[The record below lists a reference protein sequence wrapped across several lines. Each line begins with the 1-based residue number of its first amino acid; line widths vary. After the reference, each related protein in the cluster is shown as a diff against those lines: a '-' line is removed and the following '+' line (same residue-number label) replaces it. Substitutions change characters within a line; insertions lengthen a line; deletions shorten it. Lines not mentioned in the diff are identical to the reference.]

1 MSSSSFLDS
10 YEPLDVIGNGSFG
23 IIRKVRRKSD
33 GLLFARKELN
43 FERMSE
49 RDRKQIVSELTLDLG
64 CRRNI
69 LKDLHHDHIVRYH
82 DRHVD
87 RDAGILYILMEYCGG
102 GDLSAVIK
110 QAAKQNRPI
119 PEDTIWHYFLQILH
133 ALHHCHHPN
142 GHGHTRSSSG
152 SGLTGT
158 SLDAEG
164 SSRRVQI
171 LHRDLKPD
179 NVFLDENN
187 TVKLGDFGL
196 SKALAQASF
205 ASTYVGTPYYMSPE
219 LMQEK
224 SYDSKSDIWSLGCLI
239 YELCA
244 LKPPFHE
251 AKTHSELS
259 IFIRNGR
266 IPPLPRGYSQAL
278 TSVIKSMLNLNPAMR
293 PSAAQLLQHE
303 RLELVNKVAETEK
316 MLSAVKAHRAAVSA
330 KEREV
335 LEREHNLRESEQHL
349 TAVLNSKDQ
358 EITAL
363 QHLVAQLREQLQ
375 SSSQTQQQ
383 QPQYTRQDIE
393 HAAKQAIARREEELR
408 VLVMKREEEVALAIA
423 KREEE
428 IMEAV
433 RAREVEIDQA
443 CVRREEV
450 VRKEVEERV
459 QWVLDRE
466 AALRA
471 EERRLEDVKRE
482 VEAGMRKVEA
492 GLTKGRKEKNPLEE
506 VKNLLEPL
514 SRATAQVTPSQ
525 PRRRKQEP
533 QLTPRPNPSQQAN
546 SNHTSNNNH
555 TNTSTSNS
563 GATNTTTTNNNNN
576 NNTNNNHTIMT
587 TNSTLETPTASR
599 PFATYS
605 SEFMPASAMKG
616 VVLTATG
623 ETLATPSPAE
633 LVSLFT
639 RSPKVGLDF
648 GKIFE
653 FREGSGNVNG
663 NPKQK
668 QPQPQ
673 LNLQQQ
679 QHHQQFQQHR
689 AQAHVLD
696 DDEELD
702 SPPPSPSERKER
714 ERRDNTTTTTT
725 TTASWPPTAPP
736 PTRIRRPSIRTSARS
751 APARSSGFPPSTAS
765 SSDSSSGHS
774 NAAGPSSNHTSN
786 HNNTTTNNPKPLPHP
801 HLRSSRSISNLAS
814 AHAAAHAAA
823 AAGRVPLPPAPVY
836 DLADEEN
843 LPSPFLK
850 RTLPNA
856 SRPNSHHSSSS
867 ANACASSSSNTAAVG
882 LGGAGAA
889 STKGKRRGSSGL
901 LLRAVAAANNAGR
914 TRSAGAL
921 PSPESDGEIAQ
932 GQGQGEGPSP
942 TAASYASTT
951 VGGVCFPLSESGV
964 GESARPSLAS
974 ARKASEEARK
984 ALLRP

>member
-1 MSSSSFLDS
+1 MSSPSFLAN

-33 GLLFARKELN
+33 GVLFARKELN
-43 FERMSE
+43 FERMTE
-49 RDRKQIVSELTLDLG
+49 RDRKQIVAEV
-64 CRRNI
+64 NI

-82 DRHVD
+82 DRYVD

-142 GHGHTRSSSG
+142 GHTRSSSG
-152 SGLTGT
+152 SGS

-164 SSRRVQI
+164 ASRRVQI

-224 SYDSKSDIWSLGCLI
+224 AYDSKSDIWSLGCLI

-303 RLELVNKVAETEK
+303 RLELVNKVSEAEK
-316 MLSAVKAHRAAVSA
+316 MLATVKAHRAAVTA

-335 LEREHNLRESEQHL
+335 LAREHNLRESEQHF
-349 TAVLNSKDQ
+349 TAVLSAKDQ
-358 EITAL
+358 EIAQL
-363 QHLVAQLREQLQ
+363 QHAVSQLQ
-375 SSSQTQQQ
+375 SQLTSATAQGAY
-383 QPQYTRQDIE
+383 QYTRQDLE
-393 HAAKQAIARREEELR
+393 HAAKQAVGRREEELR
-408 VLVMKREEEVALAIA
+408 VLVMKREEEVAAAIA

-433 RAREVEIDQA
+433 RARETEIDRA
-443 CVRREEV
+443 CVAREEAVRREVDERV
-450 VRKEVEERV
+450 RWVVERERVLREEERRIEGVRKEVEEAKR
-459 QWVLDRE
+459 
-466 AALRA
+466 RA
-471 EERRLEDVKRE
+471 E
-482 VEAGMRKVEA
+482 AGV
-492 GLTKGRKEKNPLEE
+492 GKGRKDKNPLEE
-506 VKNLLEPL
+506 VKNVL
-514 SRATAQVTPSQ
+514 SQVTPSQ
-525 PRRRKQEP
+525 PRRRKLDP
-533 QLTPRPNPSQQAN
+533 QPTPRAN
-546 SNHTSNNNH
+546 GSKTTASSHQHSASNS
-555 TNTSTSNS
+555 STSSNS
-563 GATNTTTTNNNNN
+563 SSSSNATNVSANNAA
-576 NNTNNNHTIMT
+576 
-587 TNSTLETPTASR
+587 LETPTASR

-605 SEFMPASAMKG
+605 ADYMPASAMKG
-616 VVLTATG
+616 VVLTSTG

-648 GKIFE
+648 GKIFSRDE
-653 FREGSGNVNG
+653 GGGSGSSGQQGQSQN
-663 NPKQK
+663 QI
-668 QPQPQ
+668 PQPQ
-673 LNLQQQ
+673 LNPATSCQSQQSQQQ
-679 QHHQQFQQHR
+679 QQQQQQR
-689 AQAHVLD
+689 VAMQY

-702 SPPPSPSERKER
+702 SPPPSPSARKER
-714 ERRDNTTTTTT
+714 EREKRDMNGMVS
-725 TTASWPPTAPP
+725 APPP

-751 APARSSGFPPSTAS
+751 APARTSGFPPSTAS
-765 SSDSSSGHS
+765 SSSSDSSSGNS
-774 NAAGPSSNHTSN
+774 NSSHTATHGN
-786 HNNTTTNNPKPLPHP
+786 AVNGNANTNANAKQNPKPLPHP
-801 HLRSSRSISNLAS
+801 HLRPSRSGSNLA
-814 AHAAAHAAA
+814 AARAAAHAAA

-843 LPSPFLK
+843 LPSPFIK
-850 RTLPNA
+850 RTLGRTQSHPVVGSNGSGSA
-856 SRPNSHHSSSS
+856 SASGSGS
-867 ANACASSSSNTAAVG
+867 ASNQHTTAAAAAAESSTAT
-882 LGGAGAA
+882 LGVP
-889 STKGKRRGSSGL
+889 SSKTKRRGSSGL
-901 LLRAVAAANNAGR
+901 LLRAVAAANSAGR
-914 TRSAGAL
+914 TRSAVGGLRSPLMDEDGAEGGVSF
-921 PSPESDGEIAQ
+921 PPAVPEP
-932 GQGQGEGPSP
+932 GQGM
-942 TAASYASTT
+942 
-951 VGGVCFPLSESGV
+951 

-974 ARKASEEARK
+974 ARKASEEARR
-984 ALLRP
+984 ALLRS